1 MSAQNTGGTSSPPA
15 GTTGSGSGGMAPS
28 DSMSSPAR
36 KRARQ
41 FTAGAAIGI
50 GVVLLAVGIG
60 GGYFLGAYLNK
71 SSTATIDVTETGSTL
86 LEPMEDIWG
95 PAYTSTVNSHV
106 VISPTGGGSGQGQSE
121 AGAGTIDIGGSDAY
135 TVPTKVPGV
144 TEDPGVVDVPVAI
157 SSQLVVYNLG
167 MTLDSVHLNMN
178 GTVLAKI
185 FEGTLGGVTPP
196 AAEYWNSA
204 GIQNANPTRTLPDTA
219 ITPVVRS
226 DSSGDTDL
234 FSTYC
239 DMSYSGWT
247 YENNTKA
254 FINTVPPNAKTGD
267 GNIGILSVLKNLTG
281 GIGYVGISYLSEI
294 KADGLGWANLGD
306 NAANTPLGG
315 NLKLNASAQENYI
328 GWSLKNVSLD
338 ANLSLGRLDY
348 SLYGLAINL
357 ILGGSPAG
365 PITWAAGEG
374 GTNPAS
380 PSATLGPYP
389 DVNLEYT
396 LLKTSP
402 ASPSHEAYVV
412 AYEEWVISYGQ
423 ASKYLDQVNFIPLTP
438 QIQGLDL
445 ETLAQVTIA
454 N

>member
-1 MSAQNTGGTSSPPA
+1 M
-15 GTTGSGSGGMAPS
+15 TTGSLST
-28 DSMSSPAR
+28 PAR
-36 KRARQ
+36 KRTSQVAVGV
-41 FTAGAAIGI
+41 AVGI
-50 GVVLLAVGIG
+50 GVVLLVAGLG
-60 GGYFLGAYLNK
+60 GGYFLGSYLAK
-71 SSTATIDVTETGSTL
+71 TTTPTVDITETGSTL
-86 LEPMEDIWG
+86 LEPMMAIWG
-95 PAYTSTVNSHV
+95 PAYTNTVNSHV
-106 VISPTGGGSGQGQSE
+106 VVSVTGGGSGQGQSE
-121 AGAGTIDIGGSDAY
+121 SEAGSIDIGASDAY
-135 TVPTKVPGV
+135 TTTTV
-144 TEDPGVVDVPVAI
+144 GVVDVPVAI

-167 MTLDSVHLNMN
+167 TTLNKDHLNLN
-178 GTVLAKI
+178 GTMVAEI
-185 FEGTLGGVTPP
+185 FEGNLCGATPG
-196 AAEYWNSA
+196 AAIDWNC
-204 GIQNANPTRTLPDTA
+204 GLIQAANPSVTLPATA

-234 FSTYC
+234 ISTYC
-239 DMSYSGWT
+239 DMSYKGWT
-247 YENNTKA
+247 YGNSTKA

-328 GWSLKNVSLD
+328 GWSLKNVSFD

-348 SLYGLAINL
+348 SSYGLAINL